1 MVQSSST
8 VTISRYTD
16 AYSSNDLRVKLIGCI
31 TCHTIVLDLG
41 GAEIG
46 REGAVVV
53 ADVIGNMAALTSLN
67 ISSNKLVSIVDY
79 KYTPE
84 VRHEQRDSVMCEGVL
99 CPVKTIW
106 KSGYVYKLVKVHGVL
121 ALANAI
127 KYHKTLKLLNISDN
141 CLCNPGVGSILSDM
155 LVGNTV
161 LKELDVSNNTCYE
174 NDSFGYV
181 QETFV
186 RELAEGLLDNQ
197 GVETLNLSYN
207 GIASKEAGK
216 ILSDVLMQNTVLK
229 HLDVSNNLIDRDFRG
244 VSNYLLD
251 QDLSLRGGNAYGSRG
266 SMFAWELAVGLRAN
280 HTLSSLDIRQH
291 LVNNIHSKTSYYPVP
306 IPIEG
311 LQAIAEALQTN
322 VSCVQCRL

>member
-1 MVQSSST
+1 MVRSSST
-8 VTISRYTD
+8 VTISRYND
-16 AYSSNDLRVKLIGCI
+16 SYSSNDLRVTLTGCI

-41 GAEIG
+41 DAEIG
-46 REGAVVV
+46 LEGAFVV
-53 ADVIGNMAALTSLN
+53 ADVIGNMTALTSLN

-84 VRHEQRDSVMCEGVL
+84 VRHEQRDSVLCEGVL

-106 KSGYVYKLVKVHGVL
+106 KSGYAYKLVKVHGVL

-161 LKELDVSNNTCYE
+161 LKELDVSNNTYYE
-174 NDSFGYV
+174 NDTFGYV

-186 RELAEGLLDNQ
+186 RELAEGLRDNQ

-216 ILSDVLMQNTVLK
+216 ILSNVLMQNTVLK

-251 QDLSLRGGNAYGSRG
+251 QDLRGGNAYGSRG
-266 SMFAWELAVGLRAN
+266 SMFAQELAVGLRAN
-280 HTLSSLDIRQH
+280 HTLSSLNISQH

-306 IPIEG
+306 IAIEG
-311 LQAIAEALQTN
+311 LQAIAEALQIN
-322 VSCVQCRL
+322 VSCVQCML